1 VRGAAPAAKLG
12 LIRLYDVS
20 KVYPSGRAAMRNV
33 SLQVDPGAFVLVT
46 GPTGSGKS
54 TLLRVLFGDERP
66 TGGRG
71 IVNGRNLNRLDVS
84 SLAKLRRELGLVF
97 QDARLIERLPVIENV
112 SLAAEVGGMSRTRAT
127 ERARELLDLIGLT
140 DYSEASPLILSA
152 GERQRVSLARALI
165 NRPALLL
172 ADEPT
177 GNLDPDASLEIIELL
192 EEVNRDGTTVLIAT
206 HDQDALSALRCR
218 TLMMFDGRLVE
229 ADERITA
236 DL

>member
-1 VRGAAPAAKLG
+1 

-20 KVYPSGRAAMRNV
+20 KVYASGRVALRDIT
-33 SLQVDPGAFVLVT
+33 LHIRPGEFVLLT
-46 GPTGSGKS
+46 GPTGCGKS
-54 TLLRVLFGDERP
+54 TLLRILFGDEQLS
-66 TGGRG
+66 GGRG
-71 IVNGRNLNRLDVS
+71 IVNGRNLNRLDGG

-97 QDARLIERLPVIENV
+97 QDARLIERLTVLENV
-112 SLAAEVGGMSRTRAT
+112 SIAAEVGGMSRVRAA
-127 ERARELLDLIGLT
+127 ERAVELLGMVGLA
-140 DYSEASPLILSA
+140 DHADSSPLLLSA
-152 GERQRVSLARALI
+152 GERQRASVARALI

-192 EEVNRDGTTVLIAT
+192 KEVNRDGTTVVIAT
-206 HDQDALSALRCR
+206 HDQDALAALDCR

-229 ADERITA
+229 ADESMTA

>member
-1 VRGAAPAAKLG
+1 

-20 KVYPSGRAAMRNV
+20 LVYPSGRAALRD
-33 SLQVDPGAFVLVT
+33 VDLHVDAGEFVLVT

-54 TLLRVLFGDERP
+54 TLLRVLFGDETP
-66 TGGRG
+66 TAGRG
-71 IVNGRNLNRLDVS
+71 VVNGRNLNRLDGA

-97 QDARLIERLPVIENV
+97 QDSRLIDRLTVLENV
-112 SLAAEVGGMSRTRAT
+112 AIAAEVGGLSHTKAA
-127 ERARELLDLIGLT
+127 ERAGELLSMIGLA
-140 DYSEASPLILSA
+140 DAAEASPLVLSA

-177 GNLDPDASLEIIELL
+177 GSLDPDASLEIIDLL
-192 EEVNRDGTTVLIAT
+192 REVNADGTTVLIAT
-206 HDQDALSALRCR
+206 HDHDALAALRCR
-218 TLMMFDGRLVE
+218 TLMMVGGRLFE
-229 ADERITA
+229 AEERATA